1 MEVQLSH
8 PISTVHSITDIGT
21 SKYPDAIILGYDD
34 ASKMTHKIPSI
45 SSSLENHMTKEYN
58 C

>member
-1 MEVQLSH
+1 MQLNPMEVQLSH

-34 ASKMTHKIPSI
+34 A
-45 SSSLENHMTKEYN
+45 
-58 C
+58 